1 MLFFVLL
8 LILAFASCYF
18 IFTLS
23 NTNSVQRK
31 QLITLTL
38 ENNTFK
44 ANFKK
49 QARFEKQIV
58 TIKYKATPYKSGIIS
73 DYCPLYAAPIEAS
86 PVLCELSKNTQIK
99 IMDSAEAGNSIW
111 YEVAYNKKDNINN
124 KGWIKARYM
133 MIYDTYDLTRN

>member
-8 LILAFASCYF
+8 LILAIASCYF

-23 NTNSVQRK
+23 KTNSVQRK

-49 QARFEKQIV
+49 QVRSEKQAV

-86 PVLCELSKNTQIK
+86 PVLCELNKNTQIK
-99 IMDSAEAGNSIW
+99 IMDSAEAGNLIW
-111 YEVAYNKKDNINN
+111 YEVAYNKKDSINN

-133 MIYDTYDLTRN
+133 MIYDTYDLARK

>member
-23 NTNSVQRK
+23 KTNSVQRK
-31 QLITLTL
+31 QIITLTM

-49 QARFEKQIV
+49 QVRSEKQAV
-58 TIKYKATPYKSGIIS
+58 TIKYKATPYKSGIVS
-73 DYCPLYAAPIEAS
+73 DYCPLYAAPMENCPI
-86 PVLCELSKNTQIK
+86 LCELNKNTQIK

-133 MIYDTYDLTRN
+133 MIYDTYDLTRK